1 MQKTVN
7 IAGLRLLFLDKLADS
22 WELRFQNSSN
32 YSLADEWF
40 AMPKLLVQSKL
51 WFMSNTRFP
60 SGSTELWY
68 VVCNR
73 CLCDQL
79 QLYLGH

>member
-40 AMPKLLVQSKL
+40 AMPKLLVQNKL